1 MESHSLDLYV
11 TRSLHAG
18 IHVPHPS
25 GAGGSWLEIA
35 ALEDT
40 PACFSVH
47 VKGLSPEALCVKGYA
62 CVI

>member
-11 TRSLHAG
+11 TRSCHAG

-35 ALEDT
+35 ALEEG
-40 PACFSVH
+40 PAC